1 MSQDLDVVAWPVRT
15 DRLVI
20 RRAKSDDVE
29 ATWQIRRIPSVS
41 LWLTSTADD
50 RAQYTEKFLDPK
62 RLSKMLLLER
72 DGAVVGDMMLAIEDA
87 WAQTEIADQA
97 RAVQAELGW
106 VLDPAYAGQGLAT
119 EAARAVLRI
128 CFEDLGLRRVTAQC
142 FADNVASWH
151 LMERLGMRR
160 EQHTVRD
167 SLHRSGT
174 WMDGMAYAIL
184 VDEWQGTVPIIDEG

>member
-1 MSQDLDVVAWPVRT
+1 VSQDLNVVAWPVRT
-15 DRLVI
+15 DRLVL
-20 RRAKSDDVE
+20 RLANSDDLE

-41 LWLTSTADD
+41 RWLTSAADD

-62 RLSKMLLLER
+62 RLSKMLVLER
-72 DGAVVGDMMLAIEDA
+72 DGAVVGDMMLAIRDA
-87 WAQTEIADQA
+87 WAQAEVADQA

-106 VLDPAYAGQGLAT
+106 VVDPAYAGQGLAT

-142 FADNVASWH
+142 FADNVASWR

-160 EQHTVRD
+160 EQYTVRD
-167 SLHRSGT
+167 SLHRSGK

-184 VDEWQGTVPIIDEG
+184 GDEWQARLATS